1 LFSGH
6 LLSICLYCHPYC
18 KASNML
24 DFELCYSQRGYY
36 FLIQSLS
43 YNRHV
48 RLADKPW
55 LKVLFAD
62 LL

>member
-1 LFSGH
+1 
-6 LLSICLYCHPYC
+6 
-18 KASNML
+18 L
-24 DFELCYSQRGYY
+24 DVNADQIAADVVEWMSLHRIGALCMHSPQVIHS
-36 FLIQSLS
+36 F
-43 YNRHV
+43 V

>member
-1 LFSGH
+1 MYLDIICISKE
-6 LLSICLYCHPYC
+6 LLILKKKPERLVSCYGGSII
-18 KASNML
+18 SM
-24 DFELCYSQRGYY
+24 QRP
-36 FLIQSLS
+36 
-43 YNRHV
+43 V